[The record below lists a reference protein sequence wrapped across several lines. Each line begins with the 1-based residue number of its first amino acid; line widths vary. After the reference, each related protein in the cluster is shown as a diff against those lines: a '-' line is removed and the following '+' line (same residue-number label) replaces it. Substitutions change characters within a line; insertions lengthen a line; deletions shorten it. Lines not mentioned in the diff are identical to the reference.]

1 MTAAAGLPRNGA
13 PPTAN
18 DLRQAMGRFATGV
31 TILLTD
37 GSDSVH
43 GMTANAVCSISLE
56 PPLVL
61 VSLDNRTKMRDL
73 VTEGV
78 RFSVNVLSVGQV
90 GLADQF
96 ANRWSW
102 SPSDPTF
109 RTLGGSTALEGSLVS
124 VVCEAETVSPA
135 GDHTIVLG
143 RVIDLDVRDG
153 TPLIFYR
160 GKWTSFPG
168 PEDVFLIDRAN
179 FREKLRT
186 RLPADP
192 SKLALLALDFTGG
205 HFDPEA
211 ATMPLPPEV
220 SAAVVQRSQAVL
232 HAVRAW
238 GRPVV
243 HVTLS
248 FGPDDVAR
256 NPFFRAVDEL
266 NASVI
271 PWSERRLRDHNPKG
285 SPQAEIIPAMAPLEG
300 EPIIDGRSRY
310 SAFFGT
316 KLDDVLE
323 DLGIETL
330 VIIGMNTNTTILHT
344 SLDAFCRDYEVIV
357 LSDCTTSV
365 YGPDLHELALR
376 DIEFCVGWAVE
387 SHEFVAH
394 VDAHREEG

>member
-1 MTAAAGLPRNGA
+1 VNVTSDV
-13 PPTAN
+13 PPTAD

-37 GSDSVH
+37 GGDEVH
-43 GMTANAVCSISLE
+43 GMTANAVCSISLD

-73 VTEGV
+73 VTTGT
-78 RFSVNVLSVGQV
+78 RFSVNVLAVGQV
-90 GLADQF
+90 GLADKF

-102 SPSDPTF
+102 SPRDPTF
-109 RTLGGSTALEGSLVS
+109 RSIAGTTALDGSLAS
-124 VVCEAETVSPA
+124 VVCEAETIHPA

-143 RVIDLDVRDG
+143 RVVDLDVRDG

-168 PEDVFLIDRAN
+168 PEDVFMIDRAN
-179 FREKLRT
+179 FREKLRE

-192 SKLALLALDFTGG
+192 RKLALLSLDFTGG
-205 HFDPEA
+205 HFDPEL
-211 ATMPLPPEV
+211 ATMPLPPKV
-220 SAAVVQRSQAVL
+220 SSAVVERSRTVVQAV
-232 HAVRAW
+232 RSW
-238 GRPVV
+238 QRPVV

-248 FGPDDVAR
+248 FGPDDALR

-266 NASVI
+266 RASII
-271 PWSERRLRDHNPKG
+271 PWSERRLQDHNPKG
-285 SPQAEIIPAMAPLEG
+285 SPQAEIIPSMAPVEG
-300 EPIIDGRSRY
+300 EPVIDGRSRY
-310 SAFFGT
+310 SAFFET
-316 KLDDVLE
+316 RLDEILE
-323 DLGIETL
+323 ELEIETL

-344 SLDAFCRDYEVIV
+344 ALDAFCRDYEVIV

-376 DIEFCVGWAVE
+376 DIEFCVGWVAE
-387 SHEFVAH
+387 SSEFVAH
-394 VDAHREEG
+394 VDAYAAKEGR